1 MQLYATCI
9 CIIFMLLSPSWPFP
23 ALHHTYV
30 AHINPHHP
38 GHPGHHRISTL
49 LFFSWGYQW
58 YSPNPT
64 HVWANLAPFL
74 TSPTAVS
81 FASASCHHDH
91 RPPAQVGSA
100 APASDARRTPRPRPG
115 LMGPRGPAHRWR
127 AVGGVFSQF
136 QEELASRVPGLLPG
150 GSLVGWWKV
159 GGGGVGRFFSLE
171 ANKKLKIGL
180 LIATPKGNRFIFQA
194 FSFRGWFSFRQ
205 RIPYRNH

>member
-23 ALHHTYV
+23 ALHHTNV

-38 GHPGHHRISTL
+38 GHHPFIESLRSF
-49 LFFSWGYQW
+49 FFSWGYQW

-91 RPPAQVGSA
+91 RQTAQVGSA
-100 APASDARRTPRPRPG
+100 ALASDARRTPRQRPG
-115 LMGPRGPAHRWR
+115 LMGPRGSATAHRWR
-127 AVGGVFSQF
+127 AVGGVFSL
-136 QEELASRVPGLLPG
+136 QEELASRVPGLLPQG
-150 GSLVGWWKV
+150 RLDDGRGLKPLKNRPMNCTPQKEIGSSSKHWV
-159 GGGGVGRFFSLE
+159 S
-171 ANKKLKIGL
+171 
-180 LIATPKGNRFIFQA
+180 GNN
-194 FSFRGWFSFRQ
+194 SVSG
-205 RIPYRNH
+205 NV